1 MDRKT
6 KARRAPK
13 NRLSKQIVIRLL
25 PEEVVKTDQFAE
37 AEIRSRASFIRIIFL
52 RGLQIYEHEQVVN

>member
-1 MDRKT
+1 MDRKP

-13 NRLSKQIVIRLL
+13 NCLSKQIVIRLL
-25 PEEVVKTDQFAE
+25 PDEVTKTDQFAE

-52 RGLQIYEHEQVVN
+52 RGLQVYEHEQVTN